1 MEHEKL
7 DEFDLE
13 DVLKKCKKSASN
25 GYDIASKHEKLLNK
39 TLNNAKKQIEDTKND
54 FNKTNCCIS
63 DATKSLE
70 TQLNDIKI
78 SFDSLSKKLSN
89 DLEKN
94 RKNLSD
100 FSITLFGRTM
110 AGKSTLMEIL
120 TNGEGKSIGLGAQ
133 RTTRDVRKYRWNNLE
148 ITDVPGIGAFE
159 GQEDEEIA
167 FEAAKSADL
176 ILFLITDDAPQAI
189 EAECFARIVS
199 LGKPIICIMNVKAT
213 VSENKSIK
221 LMMRDISKRFDRE
234 RLDSIKDQFL
244 SYSKQMGQ
252 EWGYIPFVYVH
263 LKAAFLSQHI
273 DDKEKSHGLY
283 EISQISY
290 LKKKIVEQVI
300 NKGQFYRIK
309 TFIDLI
315 SNPMM
320 NSIDTLLN
328 QSLINSTQGRTILSK
343 KRNLENWK
351 DKFYRDSRQ
360 QIKSL
365 IKNINSQLKSEIALF
380 AEEHFSDEHA
390 DKAWNKI
397 LKEKRIDTKCKDLL
411 DNLETQCNDRI
422 KELSREIENE
432 LKFSSYIASD
442 SSLKMN
448 KIIDKKRLWDWTT
461 TILGGGLSIGAG
473 IAFLAGATLFT
484 PLGWAALGVSII
496 GIVGSFL
503 FKSRDKKE
511 NEARIKLENN
521 LNKNV
526 ENICDS
532 LQKEM
537 LANLDKLVNKR
548 IVLLTKELDRINSV
562 IFRLADTQ
570 KELAWK
576 INSNLVQLNI
586 QIVTEAI
593 HLIGAQGLEFHI
605 NSVARIPG
613 VSTLIMLDDGK
624 RFPDD
629 ISKKLYLLM
638 SEKIRYVFYDENKK
652 VLISRIIGKT
662 INRRDINIEEN
673 IGIAHI
679 PLENT
684 TPDVLNRVKLAQQLS
699 EILITK

>member
-7 DEFDLE
+7 EKFDLE

-133 RTTRDVRKYRWNNLE
+133 RTTRDVRKYRWNNIE

-629 ISKKLYLLM
+629 ISKNLYLLM

>member
-25 GYDIASKHEKLLNK
+25 GYDIASKHEKLLHK

-629 ISKKLYLLM
+629 ISKNLYLLM

>member
-1 MEHEKL
+1 M
-7 DEFDLE
+7 
-13 DVLKKCKKSASN
+13 
-25 GYDIASKHEKLLNK
+25 
-39 TLNNAKKQIEDTKND
+39 
-54 FNKTNCCIS
+54 
-63 DATKSLE
+63 
-70 TQLNDIKI
+70 
-78 SFDSLSKKLSN
+78 
-89 DLEKN
+89 
-94 RKNLSD
+94 
-100 FSITLFGRTM
+100 
-110 AGKSTLMEIL
+110 
-120 TNGEGKSIGLGAQ
+120 SIG
-133 RTTRDVRKYRWNNLE
+133 T
-148 ITDVPGIGAFE
+148 
-159 GQEDEEIA
+159 
-167 FEAAKSADL
+167 
-176 ILFLITDDAPQAI
+176 
-189 EAECFARIVS
+189 
-199 LGKPIICIMNVKAT
+199 
-213 VSENKSIK
+213 
-221 LMMRDISKRFDRE
+221 
-234 RLDSIKDQFL
+234 
-244 SYSKQMGQ
+244 
-252 EWGYIPFVYVH
+252 
-263 LKAAFLSQHI
+263 
-273 DDKEKSHGLY
+273 
-283 EISQISY
+283 
-290 LKKKIVEQVI
+290 
-300 NKGQFYRIK
+300 
-309 TFIDLI
+309 
-315 SNPMM
+315 
-320 NSIDTLLN
+320 
-328 QSLINSTQGRTILSK
+328 
-343 KRNLENWK
+343 
-351 DKFYRDSRQ
+351 
-360 QIKSL
+360 
-365 IKNINSQLKSEIALF
+365 
-380 AEEHFSDEHA
+380 
-390 DKAWNKI
+390 
-397 LKEKRIDTKCKDLL
+397 
-411 DNLETQCNDRI
+411 
-422 KELSREIENE
+422 
-432 LKFSSYIASD
+432 
-442 SSLKMN
+442 
-448 KIIDKKRLWDWTT
+448 
-461 TILGGGLSIGAG
+461 G

-503 FKSRDKKE
+503 FKSRYEKE

-629 ISKKLYLLM
+629 ISKNLYLLM

>member
-7 DEFDLE
+7 EKFDLE

-484 PLGWAALGVSII
+484 PLGWAALGASII

-629 ISKKLYLLM
+629 ISKNLYLLM

>member
-7 DEFDLE
+7 EKFDLE

-548 IVLLTKELDRINSV
+548 IVVLTKELDRINSV

-629 ISKKLYLLM
+629 ISKNLYLLM

>member
-7 DEFDLE
+7 EKFDLE

-365 IKNINSQLKSEIALF
+365 IKNINSQLKSEIVLF

-629 ISKKLYLLM
+629 ISKNLYLLM

>member
-7 DEFDLE
+7 EKFDLE

-133 RTTRDVRKYRWNNLE
+133 RTTRDVRKYRWNNIE

-521 LNKNV
+521 LNKDV

-629 ISKKLYLLM
+629 ISKNLYLLM

>member
-7 DEFDLE
+7 EKFDLE

-70 TQLNDIKI
+70 TQLDDIKI

-629 ISKKLYLLM
+629 ISKNLYLLM

>member
-7 DEFDLE
+7 EKFDLE

-300 NKGQFYRIK
+300 NKGKFYRIK

-629 ISKKLYLLM
+629 ISKNLYLLM

>member
-629 ISKKLYLLM
+629 ISKNLYLLM

>member
-25 GYDIASKHEKLLNK
+25 GYDIASKHEKLLHK

-94 RKNLSD
+94 RKNLSN

-365 IKNINSQLKSEIALF
+365 IKTINSQLKSEVALF

-629 ISKKLYLLM
+629 ISKNLYLLM

>member
-7 DEFDLE
+7 EKFDLE

-221 LMMRDISKRFDRE
+221 LMIRDISKRFDRE

-252 EWGYIPFVYVH
+252 EWGYIPFVYVN

-629 ISKKLYLLM
+629 ISKNLYLLM

>member
-7 DEFDLE
+7 EKFDLE

-263 LKAAFLSQHI
+263 LKAAFLSQRI

-629 ISKKLYLLM
+629 ISKNLYLLM

>member
-7 DEFDLE
+7 EKFDLE

-343 KRNLENWK
+343 KRNLKNWK

-629 ISKKLYLLM
+629 ISKNLYLLM

>member
-7 DEFDLE
+7 EKFDLE

-629 ISKKLYLLM
+629 ISKNLYLLM

>member
-25 GYDIASKHEKLLNK
+25 GYDIASKHEKLLHK

-94 RKNLSD
+94 RKNLSN

-189 EAECFARIVS
+189 EAECFSRIVS

-273 DDKEKSHGLY
+273 DDKEKSHGLC

-328 QSLINSTQGRTILSK
+328 QSLINSTQGRTILGK

-365 IKNINSQLKSEIALF
+365 IKTINSQLKSEVALF

-411 DNLETQCNDRI
+411 DNLETQCNERI

-461 TILGGGLSIGAG
+461 TILGGGLSIGTG

-503 FKSRDKKE
+503 FKSRYEKE

-629 ISKKLYLLM
+629 ISKNLYLLM

>member
-7 DEFDLE
+7 EKFDLE

-78 SFDSLSKKLSN
+78 SFDLLSKKLSN

-343 KRNLENWK
+343 KRNLKNWK

-629 ISKKLYLLM
+629 ISKNLYLLM

>member
-7 DEFDLE
+7 EKFDLE

-221 LMMRDISKRFDRE
+221 LMIRDISKRFDRE

-629 ISKKLYLLM
+629 ISKNLYLLM

>member
-159 GQEDEEIA
+159 GEEDEEIA

-629 ISKKLYLLM
+629 ISKNLYLLM

>member
-7 DEFDLE
+7 EKFDLE

-234 RLDSIKDQFL
+234 RLDSVKDQFL

-629 ISKKLYLLM
+629 ISKNLYLLM

>member
-390 DKAWNKI
+390 DKAWNKV

>member
-7 DEFDLE
+7 EKFDLE

-159 GQEDEEIA
+159 GQEDEKIA

-300 NKGQFYRIK
+300 NKGKFYRIK

-629 ISKKLYLLM
+629 ISKNLYLLM

>member
-7 DEFDLE
+7 EKFDLE

-309 TFIDLI
+309 TFINLI

-548 IVLLTKELDRINSV
+548 IVVLTKELDRINSV

-629 ISKKLYLLM
+629 ISKNLYLLM

>member
-7 DEFDLE
+7 EKFDLE

-328 QSLINSTQGRTILSK
+328 QSLINSTQGRIILSK
-343 KRNLENWK
+343 KRNLKNWK

-629 ISKKLYLLM
+629 ISKNLYLLM